1 MKQVVSE
8 DQARRE
14 IGGWLDI
21 KRISERKREQYK
33 DQEDILVEAITT
45 GDLIVTDGGLQLT
58 LLFPTNDGEGVSVL
72 KFKNRLTVGE
82 RQATTKGVAANDA
95 EGRLIAYIA
104 ALTDQPTGV
113 IKKLESGEDYE
124 RASAIAVYF
133 L

>member
-8 DQARRE
+8 ELARRE
-14 IGGWLDI
+14 FSGWLDA

-33 DQEDILVEAITT
+33 DQEDILVEAIMA
-45 GDLIVTDGGLQLT
+45 GDLVVEEKGLLLK
-58 LLFPTNDGEGVSVL
+58 LLFPTNDGEGISVL
-72 KFKNRLTVGE
+72 NFKNRLTVGE

-104 ALTDQPTGV
+104 ALTDQPAGV

>member
-1 MKQVVSE
+1 MKSVVSE

-14 IGGWLDI
+14 IAQWLDV
-21 KRISERKREQYK
+21 KRVSARKREQYK
-33 DQEDILVEAITT
+33 DQEDVLTEAIMA
-45 GDLIVTDGGLQLT
+45 GDLVVGDNGLELN
-58 LLFPTNDGEGVSVL
+58 LLFPTNDGEGVKVL

-82 RQATTKGVAANDA
+82 RQATTKGVAANDS

-104 ALTDQPTGV
+104 ALTDQPVGV

-124 RASAIAVYF
+124 RASSIAVYF